1 MVSCGGGREEGSANA
16 AKLKFRPSAL
26 LTRLLNNKMAQQ
38 RLSLWNAE
46 EDIEGDVDLSIAMGN
61 YDPTVQYEE
70 CK

>member
-1 MVSCGGGREEGSANA
+1 
-16 AKLKFRPSAL
+16 
-26 LTRLLNNKMAQQ
+26 MAQQ

-70 CK
+70 CQ

>member
-1 MVSCGGGREEGSANA
+1 MFGKCRETQISSFSTSN
-16 AKLKFRPSAL
+16 
-26 LTRLLNNKMAQQ
+26 RLLNNKMAQQ